1 MEFVQDI
8 YEGRMLRDE
17 NNAKVLTFTDCCE
30 RLYLTVLILEV
41 LRQYPK
47 YEIMAKAYA
56 SDVIKHHPNY
66 KIFRG
71 HAPDL
76 YNLIY
81 FVIGDT
87 DAINKLKDPKAAQ
100 SLRDKTS
107 LPLMTLNGYLSQIA
121 TSKEPAGY
129 SGLFMRL
136 ETALRITNGT
146 YKEIRRSI
154 SNLRKLTS
162 KDRREVVTK
171 LVLATRAKLRNSDII
186 RNLEELV
193 SDKDLETLSV
203 QDNEPKISIP
213 DVVLTGSDLALYK
226 YLVGT
231 ENVVLAKRF
240 VDLARNNQSIPSSVV
255 KGYVPIIKLIDDIIK
270 GGPSYLNQL
279 RALHQRAKNDSK

>member
-1 MEFVQDI
+1 MEFIQDI

-30 RLYLTVLILEV
+30 RLYLTVLILEI

-47 YEIMAKAYA
+47 YEIMSRSYA
-56 SDVIKHHPNY
+56 GDVVKHTNY

-81 FVIGDT
+81 FVTGDT

-107 LPLMTLNGYLSQIA
+107 LPTMTLNGYLSQIA
-121 TSKEPAGY
+121 AGKEPIGY
-129 SGLFMRL
+129 SGLLIRL

-146 YKEIRRSI
+146 YKEIRRSVT
-154 SNLRKLTS
+154 NLKKLTLAS
-162 KDRREVVTK
+162 RKEAVTK
-171 LVLATRAKLRNSDII
+171 LVLAARAKLRNSDII
-186 RNLEELV
+186 HNLEELV
-193 SDKDLETLSV
+193 SDKDLETLKV

-213 DVVLTGSDLALYK
+213 DVVLTGTELALYK

-255 KGYVPIIKLIDDIIK
+255 KGYVPIIKLVDDIVK

-279 RALHQRAKNDSK
+279 RALHQRAKKDSK